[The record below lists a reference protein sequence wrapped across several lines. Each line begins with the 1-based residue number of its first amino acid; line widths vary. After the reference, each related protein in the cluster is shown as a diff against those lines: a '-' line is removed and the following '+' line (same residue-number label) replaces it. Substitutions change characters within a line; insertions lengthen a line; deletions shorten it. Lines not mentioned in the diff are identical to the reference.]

1 MTDLAFDKTLLD
13 VGEELLRGGAL
24 LLPVVYGSFISY
36 RNDLLQKTELNEERT
51 VTKMWVLSN
60 LIRKLKK
67 VIMHLPIFKRVISR
81 MPLRKSGE
89 LPSPSA

>member
-24 LLPVVYGSFISY
+24 LLSVVYGSFISY
-36 RNDLLQKTELNEERT
+36 RNDLQKTELNEERT